1 MVASPEPTTFAELHG
16 RLLRDTFGRDIGDA
30 DALLLLTIF
39 HYHQIELSRPQVL
52 ADERRPD
59 IQYRVL
65 AGPLALR
72 QCAESLA
79 SVWSGDLDVR
89 AEPSHWQC
97 RWQDEWGGYT
107 RVRRLSPTELTRLHE
122 LIRLLEDHPFVARLH
137 ADGSQPFPSPA

>member
-1 MVASPEPTTFAELHG
+1 
-16 RLLRDTFGRDIGDA
+16 
-30 DALLLLTIF
+30 LTIF

-137 ADGSQPFPSPA
+137 ADGSQPFRVPPDHSPQRSYPLRQVASTLSDTCHRLPTRRFPP